1 MPSFVGSPTFAHDQS
16 DRLGILLVNL
26 GTPDGPDPASV
37 RRFLSQ
43 FLSDPR
49 VVEVPRA
56 LWWLVLHGVI
66 LRFRPRRSA
75 HAYQQIWTAAGSP
88 LLIHSQAIAAKLN
101 ERLDPNAGA
110 VVALGMT
117 YGNPSIPSAL
127 RSLRDQGARRLLV
140 LPLYPQYSGTTTGSV
155 FDAVTRELQQW
166 RWVPEVRFVTN
177 YFEQPEYLLSIA
189 AAILDHRRTNAD
201 SHLLFSFHGIPRRY
215 LLAGDPYHCQCLK
228 TARLASRLAGLRED
242 QWTVSFQSQV
252 GRDEW
257 LRPYT
262 DELLIQFARAGKR
275 RVTVICPGFATDC
288 LETLE
293 EIAIRNR
300 ETFLANGGEFYD
312 YIPAL
317 NASEAQIQLLT
328 AVINRHAQGWF
339 KKPDEQALAESKAR
353 ALQAGAER

>member
-1 MPSFVGSPTFAHDQS
+1 MPSFLGSPTFSHDQS

-26 GTPDGPDPASV
+26 GTPDGPDPRSV
-37 RRFLSQ
+37 RRFLAQ

-66 LRFRPRRSA
+66 LRIRPHRSA
-75 HAYQQIWTAAGSP
+75 HAYQQIWTDQGSP
-88 LLIHSQAIAAKLN
+88 LLINSQAIATKLN
-101 ERLDPNAGA
+101 ERLDPKAGA

-117 YGNPSIPSAL
+117 YGNPSIGKAL

-140 LPLYPQYSGTTTGSV
+140 LPLYPQYSGTTTASV
-155 FDAVTRELQQW
+155 FDAVTKELKQW
-166 RWVPEVRFVTN
+166 RWIPEIRFVSS
-177 YFEQPEYLLSIA
+177 YFDQAEYLSSIA
-189 AAILDHRRTNAD
+189 STILEHERTTAS
-201 SHLLFSFHGIPRRY
+201 SHLLFSFHGIPKSY
-215 LLAGDPYHCQCLK
+215 VLAGDPYYCQCLK
-228 TARLASRLAGLRED
+228 TARQVSKLAGLRED
-242 QWTVSFQSQV
+242 QWTISFQSQV
-252 GRDEW
+252 GRQEW

-262 DELLIQFARAGKR
+262 DELLIQFAREGKR

-300 ETFLANGGEFYD
+300 ETFMANGGEFYD

-317 NASEAQIQLLT
+317 NATEAQIQLLS
-328 AVINRHAQGWF
+328 AVINRHVQGWV
-339 KKPDEQALAESKAR
+339 KNRDEHELAETKAR
-353 ALQAGAER
+353 AVQAGAER

>member
-1 MPSFVGSPTFAHDQS
+1 MPSFLGSPTFTHDQP

-37 RRFLSQ
+37 RRFLAQ

-66 LRFRPRRSA
+66 LRLRPRRSA
-75 HAYQQIWTAAGSP
+75 HAYQQIWTEQGSP
-88 LLIHSQAIAAKLN
+88 LLVHSQAIAAKLN
-101 ERLDPNAGA
+101 ERLDPNSGA
-110 VVALGMT
+110 LVALGMT
-117 YGNPSIPSAL
+117 YGNPSIGKAL

-140 LPLYPQYSGTTTGSV
+140 LPLYPQYSATTTASV
-155 FDAVTRELQQW
+155 FDAVTRELQRW
-166 RWVPEVRFVTN
+166 RWIPEMRFVSS
-177 YFEQPEYLLSIA
+177 YFDQPEYLVAIA
-189 AAILDHRRTNAD
+189 STILDHGRTNAN

-215 LLAGDPYHCQCLK
+215 MLSGDPYYCQCLK
-228 TARLASRLAGLRED
+228 TARQVSQLAGLRED

-262 DELLIQFARAGKR
+262 DELLIQFAREGKR

-300 ETFLANGGEFYD
+300 ETFMTNGGEFYD
-312 YIPAL
+312 YVPAL
-317 NASEAQIQLLT
+317 NASEAQVQLLT
-328 AVINRHAQGWF
+328 AVINRHAQGWL
-339 KKPDEQALAESKAR
+339 KKREEHDLDETRAR

>member
-1 MPSFVGSPTFAHDQS
+1 MPLLGSPTFAHDQP

-37 RRFLSQ
+37 RRFLAQ
-43 FLSDPR
+43 FLGDPR
-49 VVEVPRA
+49 VVEVPRVI
-56 LWWLVLHGVI
+56 WWLVLHGVI

-75 HAYQQIWTAAGSP
+75 HAYQQIWTEQGSP
-88 LLIHSQAIAAKLN
+88 LMVNSQAIAAKLDQ
-101 ERLDPNAGA
+101 RLDPKAGA
-110 VVALGMT
+110 AVALGMT
-117 YGNPSIPSAL
+117 YGNPSIPEAL
-127 RSLRDQGARRLLV
+127 RSLRDQGARRILV
-140 LPLYPQYSGTTTGSV
+140 LPLYPQYSGTTTASV
-155 FDAVTRELQQW
+155 FDAVTKELQQW
-166 RWVPEVRFVTN
+166 RWIPEVRFVTS
-177 YFEQPEYLLSIA
+177 YYDQPEYLLSVA
-189 AAILDHRRTNAD
+189 SNILDHQRTNAN
-201 SHLLFSFHGIPRRY
+201 SHLLFSFHGIPKRY
-215 LLAGDPYHCQCLK
+215 VLAGDPYYCQCLK
-228 TARLASRLAGLRED
+228 TARQVSQLAGLRED

-252 GRDEW
+252 GREEW

-262 DELLIQFARAGKR
+262 DELLVQFAREGKR
-275 RVTVICPGFATDC
+275 RITVICPGFATDC

-300 ETFLANGGEFYD
+300 ETFMKNGGEFYD

-339 KKPDEQALAESKAR
+339 KKRDEHEFAETKAR